1 MQDKLE
7 IFLRTAKM
15 LADDSKGMWTGDV
28 HDFATASAYVTP
40 DDRLWLTSGDVTVFH
55 QELKGGS
62 FVSQYAYVSAMYQN
76 GKRVFVVEEVDTGE
90 V

>member
-15 LADDSKGMWTGDV
+15 LADDSEGMWTGDV

-40 DDRLWLTSGDVTVFH
+40 DDRLWLSSGEVTAFH
-55 QELKGGS
+55 QELNGRS
-62 FVSQYAYVSAMYQN
+62 FVSEYAYVSALHKN
-76 GKRVFVVEEVDTGE
+76 GKRMFIVQEVDTGE